1 MTKLNGEI
9 KKLEDE
15 VTKQKTEYAV
25 LKEDNENNL

>member
-15 VTKQKTEYAV
+15 VSKQKTEYAD
-25 LKEDNENNL
+25 LKKKTNQ